1 MQHTRF
7 TAKKVAYMALL
18 TSMALILGYIE
29 KLIPITAAIPGIK
42 LGLSNVVILFG
53 LYMLW
58 AGDAFVLMV
67 LKVVLSGLLF
77 GSPSVMMYSF
87 GGGLLSWIVMTLLS
101 RIKGISIIGV
111 SAAGA
116 VAHNVGQI
124 IVAILVVKTWGLIYS
139 LLPWLMLAAVITG
152 LLTGI
157 VARMVIAALEKSGA
171 LKGLRREKSP
181 KAGE

>member
-29 KLIPITAAIPGIK
+29 KLIPITEAIPGIK

-53 LYMLW
+53 LYMLG

-87 GGGLLSWIVMTLLS
+87 GGDC
-101 RIKGISIIGV
+101 
-111 SAAGA
+111 
-116 VAHNVGQI
+116 
-124 IVAILVVKTWGLIYS
+124 
-139 LLPWLMLAAVITG
+139 
-152 LLTGI
+152 
-157 VARMVIAALEKSGA
+157 
-171 LKGLRREKSP
+171 
-181 KAGE
+181 

>member
-1 MQHTRF
+1 
-7 TAKKVAYMALL
+7 
-18 TSMALILGYIE
+18 
-29 KLIPITAAIPGIK
+29 
-42 LGLSNVVILFG
+42 
-53 LYMLW
+53 
-58 AGDAFVLMV
+58 
-67 LKVVLSGLLF
+67 
-77 GSPSVMMYSF
+77 MMYSF

>member
-1 MQHTRF
+1 M
-7 TAKKVAYMALL
+7 
-18 TSMALILGYIE
+18 GYIE
-29 KLIPITAAIPGIK
+29 KLIPITEAIPGIK

-53 LYMLW
+53 LYMLG

-116 VAHNVGQI
+116 VAHNVGR
-124 IVAILVVKTWGLIYS
+124 S
-139 LLPWLMLAAVITG
+139 LWPFWWLKPGASSIRCSPG
-152 LLTGI
+152 SCWLL
-157 VARMVIAALEKSGA
+157 S
-171 LKGLRREKSP
+171 
-181 KAGE
+181 